1 MLLSP
6 KKCTWWLSLKTELL
20 HEKEEFLLWA
30 YVVVWGFDI
39 RTTFLCGVWG
49 KHGKSG
55 LTSLV
60 LLAEK
65 VFEGLYVKEIVQR
78 EDGEWK
84 EWKKPGLCKP
94 VRVSEGWEIVRGGQ
108 VCSRA
113 PDTHSPGFTPTS
125 LSPACALTTECTS
138 PLCKAL
144 WFPHWSLAQ
153 ATSRTHYS
161 VSQRPK
167 RLSQNF
173 GEAVF

>member
-1 MLLSP
+1 MLLPP
-6 KKCTWWLSLKTELL
+6 KNCTWWLSLKIDLL

-30 YVVVWGFDI
+30 YIVVWGFNI

-49 KHGKSG
+49 NHGKSG

-65 VFEGLYVKEIVQR
+65 VFEGLYVKEIVQQ

-84 EWKKPGLCKP
+84 EWKKPGLRKH

-113 PDTHSPGFTPTS
+113 PDTQPRVYTHFLVSSMCSDHGMYFPALQGSTVPSLTPGS
-125 LSPACALTTECTS
+125 GY
-138 PLCKAL
+138 
-144 WFPHWSLAQ
+144 Q
-153 ATSRTHYS
+153 
-161 VSQRPK
+161 
-167 RLSQNF
+167 
-173 GEAVF
+173 